1 MKALVITMIDEPES
15 VRVAERCIES
25 GKKFGVNVEMKPAIT
40 PKDNPVKILNED
52 LGIDSSVFPTEYSR
66 LEPVVSCFLS
76 HYFIW
81 AEAKEET
88 LVLEHDAVFYDKINE
103 IEYNDFVSIGKPS
116 FGRYNKMNQ
125 KGTYPL
131 FSKVG
136 GYLPG
141 AHAYMFKPHFVQ
153 DLLYQASRQ
162 PAPTDV
168 FLNSRNF
175 PTMQECWPHPVHCE
189 DSFTFI
195 QKEKGCAAKHNYNDS
210 YKIY

>member
-81 AEAKEET
+81 AKRKKR
-88 LVLEHDAVFYDKINE
+88 HW
-103 IEYNDFVSIGKPS
+103 S
-116 FGRYNKMNQ
+116 
-125 KGTYPL
+125 
-131 FSKVG
+131 
-136 GYLPG
+136 
-141 AHAYMFKPHFVQ
+141 
-153 DLLYQASRQ
+153 
-162 PAPTDV
+162 
-168 FLNSRNF
+168 
-175 PTMQECWPHPVHCE
+175 
-189 DSFTFI
+189 
-195 QKEKGCAAKHNYNDS
+195 
-210 YKIY
+210 